1 MRKVYKQDE
10 TNIDVSNTSG
20 DTDIVLDGSE
30 SDSEVMKKAVS
41 K

>member
-10 TNIDVSNTSG
+10 TNKDVSNTSG
-20 DTDIVLDGSE
+20 DNDIFLDGSE

-41 K
+41 N